1 MSNKSKKSTNPNKNK
16 NTVKANGHNKILNIS
31 KNNHE
36 NTSNSTSNHKEPQ
49 KSSLYN
55 SPSRITSSP
64 SLSTTSSSS
73 SSSSSSMPSISFN
86 QNAISSTSS
95 NNALQA
101 ALLQAAAAAASQ
113 FPYNIKQYL
122 EDPRNFN
129 QFYNPFTPLTSIGNQ
144 NNGSSSSSSS
154 SPSSMSYHFQ
164 NENSNLWS
172 RPLESLYA
180 AALAAAA
187 TQNNTNNSNN
197 VPSSI
202 SLPAIP
208 PHSSN
213 NQFSLLSNAGANM
226 NLNNGFFLGQ
236 LATSPSLSNLIS
248 TPNLN
253 MEMKSK
259 VNLHEMTV
267 QALAAAQ
274 HQQNQQFLYHPY
286 SNQIQ
291 QYQLQHNQQT
301 K

>member
-1 MSNKSKKSTNPNKNK
+1 
-16 NTVKANGHNKILNIS
+16 
-31 KNNHE
+31 
-36 NTSNSTSNHKEPQ
+36 
-49 KSSLYN
+49 
-55 SPSRITSSP
+55 
-64 SLSTTSSSS
+64 
-73 SSSSSSMPSISFN
+73 MPSISFN
-86 QNAISSTSS
+86 QNAISSASS
-95 NNALQA
+95 SNALQA
-101 ALLQAAAAAASQ
+101 ALLQAAAAAAAVTASQ
-113 FPYNIKQYL
+113 FPYNIRQYL

-129 QFYNPFTPLTSIGNQ
+129 QFYNPFTPLTSIGSQ

-154 SPSSMSYHFQ
+154 SPSSMPYHFQ
-164 NENSNLWS
+164 NENSHLWS

-180 AALAAAA
+180 AAIAADIAAAA
-187 TQNNTNNSNN
+187 TQNNTNSSNN

-208 PHSSN
+208 SHSSN

-267 QALAAAQ
+267 QAAALAAAQ
-274 HQQNQQFLYHPY
+274 QQQNQQFLYHPY